1 MSSVLVLLVVA
12 VLLFSYF
19 RTPVFAAQVL
29 CEIPLALIGGVLLTK
44 QLVDNISVATL
55 VGFIA
60 VAGIA
65 ARNSIML
72 VSHYL
77 NLMRSEGFSR
87 EMIERGTLER
97 LVPDAGLAFVFKG
110 YDGKDYLFANKRMPI
125 PKHRKTHEI
134 QGGET
139 IVAFE
144 NGNIFSAI
152 QFIVRGLAADFGMK
166 KRIDLACAAITAI
179 ANLDQQG
186 ATRMAA

>member
-1 MSSVLVLLVVA
+1 MNVEKCHSEKRQGLDIGRLRPAL
-12 VLLFSYF
+12 
-19 RTPVFAAQVL
+19 AA
-29 CEIPLALIGGVLLTK
+29 EIL
-44 QLVDNISVATL
+44 
-55 VGFIA
+55 
-60 VAGIA
+60 
-65 ARNSIML
+65 
-72 VSHYL
+72 
-77 NLMRSEGFSR
+77 
-87 EMIERGTLER
+87 TLER

-110 YDGKDYLFANKRMPI
+110 YDGKNYLFANKRMPI